1 MKPLNSKSALA
12 VALAFSAGLS
22 GVSAQVLSVEPISA
36 TIISVSGNDQTWEAR
51 FPNVFDPARPKR
63 LLWEGTVEGVGYS
76 LDPQTGELVPAGL
89 TLQFDWIDPQWGK
102 QYSPGFSLTV
112 NPTGSASPVL
122 DRIEYL
128 LPFCPPEVSIHFRTD
143 ANLVGVFIINGAF
156 THECLIPEPAD
167 YGLIAALGAVAF
179 GVFRRRQAI

>member
-22 GVSAQVLSVEPISA
+22 DVSAQVLSVEPISA

-76 LDPQTGELVPAGL
+76 TEAGTVVPAGL
-89 TLQFDWIDPQWGK
+89 TLQFDWIDPQLGK
-102 QYSPGFSLTV
+102 QYSQAFALTV

-128 LPFCPPEVSIHFRTD
+128 VPFCPPEVSIHFRTD